1 MPPTQDTPE
10 ARPPVAARVLV
21 IAGPSGSGKSRL
33 ARRLH
38 AAHGWPLL
46 QLDDFY
52 HEVGDPGLPM
62 SPLGLVDWDDVRSWN
77 LLAAVEAMEQLCR
90 AGRADVPV
98 YDISTSS
105 ITGHRVVER
114 GDQPLVV
121 AEGIF
126 AAHTIAELDR
136 RGLLAEAWCVRNGP
150 WTTFFRRLVRDLA
163 ERRKP
168 PLTLWRR
175 GHVLRRAEPGIV
187 ATQEAL
193 GAMPVTAKEAERR
206 LDGLLTGTGPAADP
220 VRPDRSPDRAR
231 RSEGAGG

>member
-1 MPPTQDTPE
+1 MDRAARDT
-10 ARPPVAARVLV
+10 AAARVLV

-38 AAHGWPLL
+38 AQHGWPLL

-52 HEVGDPGLPM
+52 HQVSDPDLPM
-62 SPLGLVDWDDVRSWN
+62 SPLGLVDWDDVRSWD
-77 LLAAVEAMEQLCR
+77 LAAALEAMEQLCSQ
-90 AGRADVPV
+90 GQADIPV

-105 ITGHRVVER
+105 ITGHQRVER
-114 GDQPLVV
+114 GPHPIIV

-126 AAHTIAELDR
+126 AAHAIAGLRE
-136 RGLLAEAWCVRNGP
+136 RGLLAQAWCVRNRP
-150 WTTFFRRLVRDLA
+150 WTTFWRRLVRDLA

-187 ATQEAL
+187 AEQQAL
-193 GAMPVTAKEAERR
+193 GAEPLTAQQAEQRVP
-206 LDGLLTGTGPAADP
+206 DLL
-220 VRPDRSPDRAR
+220 RHRST
-231 RSEGAGG
+231 SKGAGG